1 MTVAA
6 EQELKHIGET
16 KGCADHD
23 HGLGRRLDA
32 LWRYDQYIANAEDRN
47 ELRQFWRDVK
57 AQEKE
62 NIKRLKG
69 LIAPLS
75 LQQLWSLCALT
86 FISLCV
92 GLQTNT
98 AEAAFISTSDPN
110 SPSEISARVVWT
122 GAALQGSVSDVSSR
136 SSSAVLSPA
145 THTFSGPGSQIA
157 FLVGFNSGA
166 GTVSL
171 SIDFNRDGTFS
182 SNEQL
187 VISSNEMPVM
197 DSFQGLTFEYVSI
210 SVGGS
215 NSSRKSSL
223 TDLQIN
229 GESFESGRSGRAS
242 SELFFRNSASNP
254 ASEIFVS
261 GKLSLS
267 DMSAVRGRGAGL
279 KIDFKGPTTPSTN
292 SITVIPEPIS
302 GSMFLLGGIV
312 LACGTRRFRTTS
324 AA

>member
-1 MTVAA
+1 
-6 EQELKHIGET
+6 
-16 KGCADHD
+16 
-23 HGLGRRLDA
+23 
-32 LWRYDQYIANAEDRN
+32 
-47 ELRQFWRDVK
+47 
-57 AQEKE
+57 
-62 NIKRLKG
+62 
-69 LIAPLS
+69 
-75 LQQLWSLCALT
+75 
-86 FISLCV
+86 
-92 GLQTNT
+92 
-98 AEAAFISTSDPN
+98 
-110 SPSEISARVVWT
+110 
-122 GAALQGSVSDVSSR
+122 
-136 SSSAVLSPA
+136 
-145 THTFSGPGSQIA
+145 
-157 FLVGFNSGA
+157 
-166 GTVSL
+166 L

-302 GSMFLLGGIV
+302 GSLFLLGGIV